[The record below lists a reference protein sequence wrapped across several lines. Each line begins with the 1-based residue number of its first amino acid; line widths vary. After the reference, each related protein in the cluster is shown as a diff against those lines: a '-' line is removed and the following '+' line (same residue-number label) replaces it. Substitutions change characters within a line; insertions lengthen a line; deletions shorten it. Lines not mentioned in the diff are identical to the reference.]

1 METMILV
8 GVPWLFAGLGLAW
21 VWSRRAKASPKWGV
35 LRTTLSLFAG
45 FMGGA
50 TIGNFVGGGLFFLY
64 YSVI

>member
-1 METMILV
+1 METVIAI

-45 FMGGA
+45 FFGGA
-50 TIGNFVGGGLFFLY
+50 IIGNLVGAAILIALL
-64 YSVI
+64 